1 MRFAYSPLSFAILTL
16 LSTSVHAND
25 ISEQK
30 NSKQMSESIALN
42 PIVLQAEKTI
52 EIGTTTY
59 TKEDL
64 QKTPNSSKNIT
75 DFLKVNPNVQFDR
88 EQRSSRTQGELRPA
102 EVSINGAQY
111 YQNKFLVNGVNNSNV
126 MDPGGALGKDSY
138 QGFDS
143 GSQGMAINADLLCKL
158 EVLDSNVSAEYGE
171 FSGGVISAETCAPTS
186 EVGKIHG
193 SITYDY
199 TESDWARYNIFTPE
213 DIKDFD
219 EPTQS
224 NQKEFKKQGLSAN
237 LYGRMSENLGINLYG
252 SKRQSIIPVMSG
264 ISSPEKI
271 DQERNNTNAGA
282 TFYYQP
288 NAQNNIKF
296 GFDYGDIDALTYI
309 ESRRNS
315 GATTNTESTALFAE
329 IETRLNTATV
339 TQKLNYQ
346 RMDSQR
352 VAENHL
358 GIFWQYAP
366 GSKDWTEQPSSATAN
381 AAEGTTSG
389 SLNQFQDSLSYS
401 LKSVFDSFNFGN
413 TQHTWTLGAGYD
425 HYNAKWERPT
435 DLYNYNAAGRT
446 NLSSG
451 QSCQPDDFLCDSAT
465 TLNGKSGQYFFKGVL
480 YKAGSAQA
488 QQDRWH
494 AYVQDQI
501 LWKNLDLRLGL
512 RSDYDS
518 LSSQYNIAP
527 RSALTYRPLHN
538 ESLKLVTGFNRYY
551 SAQTLAT
558 ELRQQIANL
567 KYDIERETKN
577 PATLTWKE
585 TQNSGYRNDSTNLK
599 TPYSDETLLGLIT
612 QFNNWE
618 MGLKWVNR
626 HSKDEITRDRYVSEQ
641 SFNGKTFLGTDYFT
655 YGNNGRSQSD
665 IYTFTLKNLSP
676 FKLLSSSHQF
686 ALGFDYTDVQK
697 NFIDYHENYQVN
709 TPNEEDRLV
718 QYGDKIIHWSDRPAE
733 NFNQP
738 WTARISWDIGFEQ
751 LPLKINN
758 FFSYK
763 SAYDDALKVKDID
776 YQGEMINAYEILK
789 VKPRFSW
796 DMRTSYDFNLA
807 KDNTVTLGLTI
818 NNVTN
823 RKNTYTGSYL
833 NSNTLKSEIGRQFIA
848 DVTFKF

>member
-1 MRFAYSPLSFAILTL
+1 MRFAYSPLSFAILTA
-16 LSTSVHAND
+16 LSISVHAD
-25 ISEQK
+25 DSSK
-30 NSKQMSESIALN
+30 NVILEPTNQSIPLT
-42 PIVLQAEKTI
+42 PIVMQAEKTVDM
-52 EIGTTTY
+52 GTTSY

-64 QKTPNSSKNIT
+64 EKTPNSSKNIT

-88 EQRSSRTQGELRPA
+88 EQRSVRTQGELRPA

-138 QGFDS
+138 QGLDS
-143 GSQGMAINADLLCKL
+143 GSQGMAINTDLLCKL
-158 EVLDSNVSAEYGE
+158 EVFDSNVSAEYGE
-171 FSGGVISAETCAPTS
+171 FTGGVIRAETCAPTS

-199 TESDWARYNIFTPE
+199 TESDWARYNIFTSE

-219 EPTQS
+219 EPTQA
-224 NQKEFKKQGLSAN
+224 NQKEFKKQGLSTN
-237 LYGRMSENLGINLYG
+237 FYGRMSDNLGINVYG
-252 SKRQSIIPVMSG
+252 SKRQSIIPVISG
-264 ISSPEKI
+264 LSSPEKI
-271 DQERNNTNAGA
+271 NQERNNINAG
-282 TFYYQP
+282 TTLYYQP
-288 NAQNNIKF
+288 NAQNKIKF

-315 GATTNTESTALFAE
+315 GANTNTESAALFAE
-329 IETRLNTATV
+329 IETHLNTAIV

-352 VAENHL
+352 IAENNL
-358 GIFWQYAP
+358 GILWQYAP
-366 GSKDWTEQPSSATAN
+366 GSQDWTEQPSSATASIG
-381 AAEGTTSG
+381 EGATSG
-389 SLNQFQDSLSYS
+389 SLNQLQDSLSYS
-401 LKSVFDSFNFGN
+401 LKLVFDPINFSH

-425 HYNAKWERPT
+425 HYNARWERPA
-435 DLYNYNAAGRT
+435 DLYNYNATGRT
-446 NLSSG
+446 NLTSG
-451 QSCQPDDFLCDSAT
+451 QSCQPDDILCDSAT
-465 TLNGKSGQYFFKGVL
+465 TLNGKPGQYFFKGLL

-501 LWKNLDLRLGL
+501 SWGNIDLRLGL
-512 RSDYDS
+512 RSDYES

-527 RSALTYRPLHN
+527 RSALTYRPLNN
-538 ESLKLVTGFNRYY
+538 EALKLITGFNRYY

-567 KYDIERETKN
+567 KYDIERETKSPSN
-577 PATLTWKE
+577 LTWKE
-585 TQNSGYRNDSTNLK
+585 IQNSGYRNDSADLK
-599 TPYSDETLLGLIT
+599 TPYSDEMLFGLST
-612 QFNNWE
+612 QFKNWE

-626 HSKDEITRDRYVSEQ
+626 NSKDEITRDRYVSEQ
-641 SFNGKTFLGTDYFT
+641 SLNGKTFLGTDYFI
-655 YGNNGRSQSD
+655 YGNNGQSQAD

-676 FKLLSSSHQF
+676 FKLSSTSHQF
-686 ALGFDYTDVQK
+686 AIGFDYTDIQK
-697 NFIDYHENYQVN
+697 NFIDYHESYQVN

-738 WTARISWDIGFEQ
+738 WTARISWDIGFDQ

-763 SAYDDALKVKDID
+763 SSYEDALMVKDVD
-776 YQGEMINAYEILK
+776 YQGEMINAYEILE

-807 KDNTVTLGLTI
+807 KDNTATFGLTI

-823 RKNTYTGSYL
+823 RKNTYTSSNL
-833 NSNTLKSEIGRQFIA
+833 NSNTLKSEIGRQFVA
-848 DVTFKF
+848 DITFKF